1 MAATAD
7 AIDSRA
13 YRVAPT
19 QRRGEALLLVGPAV
33 LYLIAFSVYPLVT
46 SLIRSFESYDPRTT
60 SWTWIGLANYRQLF
74 SDPEFWHTVEHAT
87 SKPRHANS
95 SLRTRTKRNR
105 IVTPIAATITITY
118 AIADA

>member
-46 SLIRSFESYDPRTT
+46 SLIRSFESLTGVKISDLMARVPVLGGPPTPQVEPPASNGEPR
-60 SWTWIGLANYRQLF
+60 
-74 SDPEFWHTVEHAT
+74 
-87 SKPRHANS
+87 
-95 SLRTRTKRNR
+95 
-105 IVTPIAATITITY
+105 
-118 AIADA
+118 

>member
-1 MAATAD
+1 MTATAD

-60 SWTWIGLANYRQLF
+60 SKAQLPALF
-74 SDPEFWHTVEHAT
+74 EVIEVDGTYEATEAMKQVHAT
-87 SKPRHANS
+87 GIVKS
-95 SLRTRTKRNR
+95 SSA
-105 IVTPIAATITITY
+105 AATSGPR
-118 AIADA
+118 ASL